1 MKRQVCTVS
10 LFVLLAFSAVIAQ
23 QDGPKQDGPKDD
35 NPLPEAQVLGP
46 QLIAWSELQEP
57 KPLQQS
63 PSQAPTPEPRPE
75 TAPPQQPTP
84 STQPE
89 QKPSQPPSA
98 SQAPDHDQHAQPA
111 AQTFTGTISKESGTY
126 VLKVSDTSSYK
137 LDDQDQAK
145 QYEGQRVRVFGTLE
159 SSSDLIRVQK
169 IEPIS

>member
-10 LFVLLAFSAVIAQ
+10 LFVLLAFSAVVAQ
-23 QDGPKQDGPKDD
+23 QDGPKDD

-46 QLIAWSELQEP
+46 QLIACQKSQDP
-57 KPLQQS
+57 KPWQHS

-89 QKPSQPPSA
+89 QKPTQPPSA
-98 SQAPDHDQHAQPA
+98 SQSPDQDQHAQPA
-111 AQTFTGTISKESGTY
+111 AQTFTGTISKDGDTY

-145 QYEGQRVRVFGTLE
+145 QYDGQRVRVFGMLE
-159 SSSDLIRVQK
+159 SSSHLIRVQQ
-169 IEPIS
+169 IELVS

>member
-1 MKRQVCTVS
+1 MKRPVCAVA

-46 QLIAWSELQEP
+46 QLIAWSEMQEP

-75 TAPPQQPTP
+75 TAPQQPTP

-89 QKPSQPPSA
+89 QKPTQPPSA
-98 SQAPDHDQHAQPA
+98 PQSPDQDQHAQPA
-111 AQTFTGTISKESGTY
+111 AQTFTGSISKEGDTY

-159 SSSDLIRVQK
+159 SSRNLIRVQK

>member
-10 LFVLLAFSAVIAQ
+10 LFVLLAFSAVVAQ
-23 QDGPKQDGPKDD
+23 QDGPKDD

-46 QLIAWSELQEP
+46 QLIAWSEMQEP

-89 QKPSQPPSA
+89 QKPTQPPSA
-98 SQAPDHDQHAQPA
+98 SQSPGQDQHAQPA
-111 AQTFTGTISKESGTY
+111 AQTFTRTISKEDDTY
-126 VLKVSDTSSYK
+126 VLKVPDTSPYK
-137 LDDQDQAK
+137 LDDQHQAK
-145 QYEGQRVRVFGTLE
+145 QYEGQPLRIVGLLE
-159 SSSDLIRVQK
+159 SRSHLIRAQK
-169 IEPIS
+169 I

>member
-1 MKRQVCTVS
+1 MKRQVCTVC
-10 LFVLLAFSAVIAQ
+10 LFVLLAFSAAIAQ

-63 PSQAPTPEPRPE
+63 P
-75 TAPPQQPTP
+75 
-84 STQPE
+84 
-89 QKPSQPPSA
+89 

>member
-46 QLIAWSELQEP
+46 QLIARSEMQEP

-89 QKPSQPPSA
+89 QKPTQPPSA
-98 SQAPDHDQHAQPA
+98 SQSPDQDQHAQPA
-111 AQTFTGTISKESGTY
+111 AQTFTGTISKRSE
-126 VLKVSDTSSYK
+126 
-137 LDDQDQAK
+137 
-145 QYEGQRVRVFGTLE
+145 ERRVGKE
-159 SSSDLIRVQK
+159 CS
-169 IEPIS
+169 

>member
-46 QLIAWSELQEP
+46 QLIAWSEMQEP

-75 TAPPQQPTP
+75 TAPQQPTP

-89 QKPSQPPSA
+89 QKPTQPSA
-98 SQAPDHDQHAQPA
+98 PQSPDQDQHAQPA
-111 AQTFTGTISKESGTY
+111 AQTFTGSISKEGDTY

-159 SSSDLIRVQK
+159 SSRNLIRVQK

>member
-1 MKRQVCTVS
+1 MKRQVCIVS
-10 LFVLLAFSAVIAQ
+10 LFVLLAFSALIAQ
-23 QDGPKQDGPKDD
+23 QDGPQQDGPKAD

-46 QLIAWSELQEP
+46 QLIAWSEMQEP

-84 STQPE
+84 SQPE
-89 QKPSQPPSA
+89 QKPTQPPSA
-98 SQAPDHDQHAQPA
+98 SQSPDQDQHAQPA
-111 AQTFTGTISKESGTY
+111 AQTFTGTINKEGGTY

-159 SSSDLIRVQK
+159 SSGDLIRVQK

>member
-10 LFVLLAFSAVIAQ
+10 LFVLLAFSAVVAQ
-23 QDGPKQDGPKDD
+23 QDGPKDD

-46 QLIAWSELQEP
+46 QLIAWSEMQEP

-63 PSQAPTPEPRPE
+63 PSQPPTPAPRPE

-89 QKPSQPPSA
+89 QKPTQPPSA
-98 SQAPDHDQHAQPA
+98 SQSPDQDRHAQPA
-111 AQTFTGTISKESGTY
+111 AQTFTGTISKEGDTY

-137 LDDQDQAK
+137 LDDQDLAK
-145 QYEGQRVRVFGTLE
+145 QYAGQRVRVFGTLE
-159 SSSDLIRVQK
+159 TTGELSLVRTI
-169 IEPIS
+169 